1 MKDAFSTFLKTFSKF
16 ASLLPAVML
25 TELASSLLSRPF
37 LTAVVFS
44 STGTGGRAVTDID
57 RDGGTAAAAAVEFWP
72 LITPLRER
80 LAVWVLFPVPP
91 FSVRSLEF
99 LAKKFCQYPS
109 RFSTL

>member
-44 STGTGGRAVTDID
+44 STGTGGSAVTDID
-57 RDGGTAAAAAVEFWP
+57 RDGGAAAAATKSWP

-91 FSVRSLEF
+91 FSRRSLEF

>member
-57 RDGGTAAAAAVEFWP
+57 RDGGTAAAKSWP